1 MGALV
6 VVKQKMVSF
15 TRWNWPEVPEQK
27 TGLTRRSIL
36 GHPERKE
43 TCCQTRAIREGTDP
57 GASQVLG
64 RVTAGREIKAQK
76 NTSALYSALQ
86 TNHRSSQP
94 LATRN
99 GLWALCT
106 KREFWK
112 ILGVGPKG
120 RKLAKRRT
128 AKIQDTEVTVSTT
141 EFLEYKRNFSL
152 PVKTRRIQWT
162 LKLPPSRGQT
172 TGFTSRLPCW
182 LAMLQQL

>member
-15 TRWNWPEVPEQK
+15 TRQNWPEVPDQK

-43 TCCQTRAIREGTDP
+43 TCCQTRAIREGTNP

-64 RVTAGREIKAQK
+64 RVTTRREIKAQE
-76 NTSALYSALQ
+76 NTSGLHSALQ
-86 TNHRSSQP
+86 INHQSSQS

-99 GLWALCT
+99 GLWALYT

-120 RKLAKRRT
+120 
-128 AKIQDTEVTVSTT
+128 
-141 EFLEYKRNFSL
+141 
-152 PVKTRRIQWT
+152 
-162 LKLPPSRGQT
+162 
-172 TGFTSRLPCW
+172 
-182 LAMLQQL
+182 